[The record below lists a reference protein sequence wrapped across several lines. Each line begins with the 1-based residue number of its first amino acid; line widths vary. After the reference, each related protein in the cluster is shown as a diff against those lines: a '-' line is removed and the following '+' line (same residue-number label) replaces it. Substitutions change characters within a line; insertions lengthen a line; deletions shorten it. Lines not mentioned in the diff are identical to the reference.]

1 MIAHETGVASTA
13 DPLGGSYFV
22 EELTDKLER
31 QAYDYFDQI
40 RELGGVI
47 PAIRENFFQ
56 QEIADAAFVFQSEIE
71 GGERTVDGV
80 NAFEET
86 DDEQLDLL
94 KITISP
100 ESVSTAP
107 DDIELL
113 EDMILA
119 AVAQGMEKAKE
130 LKNSEI
136 GKVTGG
142 FADNLSDLFS

>member
-1 MIAHETGVASTA
+1 MSANNMGDMLRNAGKIRKDIDRVQEGLKDRIVEGKTA
-13 DPLGGSYFV
+13 GGEV
-22 EELTDKLER
+22 
-31 QAYDYFDQI
+31 
-40 RELGGVI
+40 V
-47 PAIRENFFQ
+47 
-56 QEIADAAFVFQSEIE
+56 AFVN
-71 GGERTVDGV
+71 G
-80 NAFEET
+80 
-86 DDEQLDLL
+86 QLDLL

-100 ESVSTAP
+100 ESVSTDP